1 MRTIA
6 DRPDRRDEGEEKTL
20 SGLKQSGVHVFFAN
34 KPGFPYFFYRLN
46 ARNHRK
52 IAVIDGKIGYVGGFN
67 IAKEYL
73 GKKAEFG
80 PWKDY
85 HLRMTGEGVADLRH
99 IFISDFKREAPQAKP
114 ANSVFPPSA
123 KKELSPIQPMRQRDF
138 L

>member
-1 MRTIA
+1 MRSLLI
-6 DRPDRRDEGEEKTL
+6 DRIGAMKVKKNAVRLETKRSARFCQQ
-20 SGLKQSGVHVFFAN
+20 SGLPLFL
-34 KPGFPYFFYRLN
+34 YRLN

-85 HLRMTGEGVADLRH
+85 HLRMTGEGVADLQH
-99 IFISDFKREAPQAKP
+99 IFYQTSIEKRRYHSRTAVC
-114 ANSVFPPSA
+114 SRRS
-123 KKELSPIQPMRQRDF
+123 I
-138 L
+138 